1 MLKKDKIWGFMQVPW
16 ERKKYKRPLE
26 KVHSPLRI
34 AQLLG
39 FATADFS
46 LSENFSYVTSG
57 IRGFI

>member
-46 LSENFSYVTSG
+46 LRISVM
-57 IRGFI
+57 